1 MTKFYLRYRGRAYA
15 ELKKFYDF
23 FIGQDMMTKKSKIKA
38 KIDDF
43 FIKFFSSAK
52 IVRYFKNNVR
62 QK

>member
-1 MTKFYLRYRGRAYA
+1 MLHFIMTRFYMRYRGRAYA

-23 FIGQDMMTKKSKIKA
+23 FIGQYMITKKSKIKA

-52 IVRYFKNNVR
+52 NCKIF
-62 QK
+62 QE